1 MACSSG
7 RMRRS
12 ASLRI
17 SPASSATR
25 RKASSP
31 RRRCRCRPAR
41 PSSPPASRPATS
53 ICVPSCSRARTRSA
67 SSRAVSPG
75 SPSRTARS
83 SSIRARGAEPRTPGY
98 WMGRLVPPLPARGE
112 RPFGRADMLSRTADN
127 LYWLSRYTERAD
139 FVARILDATLRLA
152 ALPASYGGERNEW
165 EGAVAAAADLD
176 EFRRLYSVV
185 NEDTVRDFL
194 AFSPNNPSSIASAI
208 ETARENARSVR
219 TALTT
224 EMWEAINGAWLELKR
239 FDKTAMSP
247 EEFGRFLDWAKGV
260 SLAFDGSAYRT
271 MLRNDAYWF
280 TRLGLAI
287 ERADNTA
294 RILDVKF
301 HLLLPETERV
311 GGSLDYFQWT
321 TILREVSALTAY
333 HWVYRESVKPWL
345 VADLLILNRQ
355 LPRSLANC
363 YELLVRHL
371 DLVADAYGRRGPS
384 QRLASNTL
392 AKLTGARIEGIFEAG
407 LHEFINEFIEENNK
421 LGVAIVEQY
430 LV

>member
-1 MACSSG
+1 
-7 RMRRS
+7 
-12 ASLRI
+12 
-17 SPASSATR
+17 
-25 RKASSP
+25 
-31 RRRCRCRPAR
+31 
-41 PSSPPASRPATS
+41 
-53 ICVPSCSRARTRSA
+53 V
-67 SSRAVSPG
+67 
-75 SPSRTARS
+75 
-83 SSIRARGAEPRTPGY
+83 
-98 WMGRLVPPLPARGE
+98 
-112 RPFGRADMLSRTADN
+112 
-127 LYWLSRYTERAD
+127 
-139 FVARILDATLRLA
+139 
-152 ALPASYGGERNEW
+152 
-165 EGAVAAAADLD
+165 
-176 EFRRLYSVV
+176 
-185 NEDTVRDFL
+185 
-194 AFSPNNPSSIASAI
+194 
-208 ETARENARSVR
+208 
-219 TALTT
+219 
-224 EMWEAINGAWLELKR
+224 
-239 FDKTAMSP
+239 
-247 EEFGRFLDWAKGV
+247 KGV

-301 HLLLPETERV
+301 HVLLPETESV

-384 QRLASNTL
+384 QRLASNML
-392 AKLTGARIEGIFEAG
+392 AKLSGVRIEEVFSDG
-407 LHEFINEFIEENNK
+407 LHEFIGDFIEENNR
-421 LGVAIVEQY
+421 LGAAIAEQY

>member
-1 MACSSG
+1 
-7 RMRRS
+7 
-12 ASLRI
+12 
-17 SPASSATR
+17 
-25 RKASSP
+25 
-31 RRRCRCRPAR
+31 
-41 PSSPPASRPATS
+41 
-53 ICVPSCSRARTRSA
+53 
-67 SSRAVSPG
+67 
-75 SPSRTARS
+75 
-83 SSIRARGAEPRTPGY
+83 
-98 WMGRLVPPLPARGE
+98 
-112 RPFGRADMLSRTADN
+112 MLSRTADN

-165 EGAVAAAADLD
+165 EGAVASAADLD

-194 AFSPNNPSSIASAI
+194 AFSPNNPSSIATAI

-239 FDKTAMSP
+239 FDKTAMCP

-384 QRLASNTL
+384 QRLASNML

-421 LGVAIVEQY
+421 LGMAIVEQY